1 MNSSNQQT
9 PSPAEYLASLVE
21 STRKAQ
27 ELQNINTSFPLDAL
41 PPILKNAVTSLHLD
55 TKIPVE
61 LISQVILAAAS
72 LACQSI
78 VNVKPHY
85 SQTPEP
91 CSLYFLTLAVP
102 GEGKTTINKFIMKP
116 FYDFSERMK
125 KKYDNDLRDYKQ
137 EHDIWKIKKKALDN
151 SYTQAIKKR
160 YSGEKEEE
168 EIKEHLS
175 IEPHKP
181 KRFQLIYDDV
191 TKKAFIEGLQ
201 QHPDAGIISDEANTF
216 FTGYLKNHIGLLNKA
231 WDGETNLINRTNNE
245 SYEIKACLT
254 FSLMSQPGVFN
265 EYLKK
270 QGAIAIGSGFLSRFL
285 FASVTS
291 NQGGRYYSPE
301 GSLSPKTISSL
312 NAFYEKIEFF
322 LNFKNDIGH
331 EKDFHKKTLEASQ
344 DAIEQWA
351 KVKNK
356 FESWSKK
363 SQPWSC
369 ISDIVSK
376 SGANIFRLATIL
388 KQFETENN
396 TLKLNRHDIQSASNI
411 IFWNLEQAKNLLY
424 PFSEQYKINLDVR
437 ELYSW
442 MKFYFNKN
450 NHCAFPKN
458 DILQF
463 GPRKFRKIDVLD
475 SVLNIIIS
483 QTNVCIIQNQFG
495 GALYISLQLNNGSFI
510 PPFSTSMHYTQY
522 FIVQTIN
529 TNNDVPAID
538 FSGL

>member
-9 PSPAEYLASLVE
+9 PSPAEYLASLLE

-125 KKYDNDLRDYKQ
+125 KKYDNDLRGYKQ
-137 EHDIWKIKKKALDN
+137 EHDIWKIKKKALAN
-151 SYTQAIKKR
+151 NYTQAIKKR

-254 FSLMSQPGVFN
+254 FSLMSQPDVFN

-270 QGAIAIGSGFLSRFL
+270 QGTMAIGSGFLSRFL
-285 FASVTS
+285 FASVIS
-291 NQGGRYYSPE
+291 NQGERCYSPE
-301 GSLSPKTISSL
+301 GCLSPKTISSL
-312 NAFYEKIEFF
+312 NAFYEKIELF
-322 LNFKNDIGH
+322 LNFKNDIDY
-331 EKDFHKKTLEASQ
+331 EKNSHKKTLEASQ
-344 DAIEQWA
+344 EAIEAWA
-351 KVKNK
+351 QIKSN
-356 FESWSKK
+356 FEKCSSRGG
-363 SQPWSC
+363 PWSH
-369 ISDIVSK
+369 IREVVSK
-376 SGANIFRLATIL
+376 SGANIYRLATIL
-388 KQFETENN
+388 KQFEIESDSLN
-396 TLKLNRHDIQSASNI
+396 LNRHDIQSASNI

-424 PFSEQYKINLDVR
+424 PFSGQYKMNLDVL

-442 MKFYFNKN
+442 MKSYFNKN
-450 NHCAFPKN
+450 KHHAFPKN

-475 SVLNIIIS
+475 SLLNIIIS
-483 QTNVCIIQNQFG
+483 QTNVCIIQDEFR
-495 GALYISLQLNNGSFI
+495 GALYISLQSNNGGFT
-510 PPFSTSMHYTQY
+510 PPFSTSMYPTQY
-522 FIVQTIN
+522 FMVQTIN
-529 TNNDVPAID
+529 TNNDIPRID

>member
-9 PSPAEYLASLVE
+9 PNILENLVLQLQSAEKI
-21 STRKAQ
+21 RAQ
-27 ELQNINTSFPLDAL
+27 QNINTLFPLDSL
-41 PPILKNAVTSLHLD
+41 PPILKNVVISLHHD
-55 TKIPVE
+55 TQIPIE
-61 LISQVILAAAS
+61 LICQVALAAAS

-91 CSLYFLTLAVP
+91 CSLYFLTLADP

-116 FYDFSERMK
+116 FYDFTERMK

-137 EHDIWKIKKKALDN
+137 KHDIWKIKKKALAN

-270 QGAIAIGSGFLSRFL
+270 QGAMAIGSGFLSRFL
-285 FASVTS
+285 FASVVS
-291 NQGGRYYSPE
+291 NQGERYYSPE
-301 GSLSPKTISSL
+301 GYLSPKTILSL
-312 NAFYEKIEFF
+312 NAFYEKIELC
-322 LNFKNDIGH
+322 LNFKNDIDY
-331 EKDFHKKTLEASQ
+331 ERNSHKKTLEASQ
-344 DAIEQWA
+344 EAIEAWA
-351 KVKNK
+351 QVKSH
-356 FESWSKK
+356 FEKCGSRGG
-363 SQPWSC
+363 PWSH
-369 ISDIVSK
+369 IREVVSK
-376 SGANIFRLATIL
+376 SGANIYRLATIL
-388 KQFETENN
+388 KQFEVENN
-396 TLKLNRHDIQSASNI
+396 SSNLNRHDIQSASNI
-411 IFWNLEQAKNLLY
+411 ISWGLEQAKNLLY
-424 PFSEQYKINLDVR
+424 PFSEQYKINIDVR

-442 MKFYFNKN
+442 MKSYFNKN
-450 NHCAFPKN
+450 NNYAFPKN

-483 QTNVCIIQNQFG
+483 QTNVCVIQDQFG
-495 GALYISLQLNNGSFI
+495 GALYISIQLNNGSFI
-510 PPFSTSMHYTQY
+510 LPFSTSMHSTKY
-522 FIVQTIN
+522 FIVQITN
-529 TNNDVPAID
+529 KNNDVPAID

>member
-9 PSPAEYLASLVE
+9 PNILEDLVLQIQSAEKI
-21 STRKAQ
+21 RAQ
-27 ELQNINTSFPLDAL
+27 QNINTSFPLDSL
-41 PPILKNAVTSLHLD
+41 PPILKNVVISLHHD
-55 TKIPVE
+55 TQIPIE
-61 LISQVILAAAS
+61 LICQVALAAAS

-91 CSLYFLTLAVP
+91 CSLYFLTLADP

-137 EHDIWKIKKKALDN
+137 EHDVWKIKKKALAN

-216 FTGYLKNHIGLLNKA
+216 FTGYLKHHIGLLNKA

-270 QGAIAIGSGFLSRFL
+270 QGTMAIGSGFLSRFL
-285 FASVTS
+285 FASVIS
-291 NQGGRYYSPE
+291 NQGERCYSPE
-301 GSLSPKTISSL
+301 GCLSPKTISSL
-312 NAFYEKIEFF
+312 NTFYEKIELF
-322 LNFKNDIGH
+322 LNFKNDIDY
-331 EKDFHKKTLEASQ
+331 EKNSHKKTLEASQ
-344 DAIEQWA
+344 EAIEAWA
-351 KVKNK
+351 QIKSN
-356 FESWSKK
+356 FEKPSSRGG
-363 SQPWSC
+363 PWSH
-369 ISDIVSK
+369 IREVVSK
-376 SGANIFRLATIL
+376 SGANIYRLATIL
-388 KQFETENN
+388 KQFEVESNSLN
-396 TLKLNRHDIQSASNI
+396 LNRHDIQSASDI
-411 IFWNLEQAKNLLY
+411 IFWNLEQAKNLFY

-442 MKFYFNKN
+442 MKSYFNKN

-483 QTNVCIIQNQFG
+483 QTNFCVIQSQVG
-495 GALYISLQLNNGSFI
+495 GVLYISLKSIDGFI
-510 PPFSTSMHYTQY
+510 LSLPTSTYPTNY
-522 FIVQTIN
+522 FIVPIIN
-529 TNNDVPAID
+529 TNNDVPIINLSD
-538 FSGL
+538 L